1 MLGSNSALPVKP
13 CIRQCPP
20 IGILRLNQE
29 HGAEKTIKFEALRV
43 LGGQMTLIAAIS
55 LLVFLGVG
63 AIATDLGLLAAK
75 ELRLRGRNR
84 A

>member
-1 MLGSNSALPVKP
+1 
-13 CIRQCPP
+13 
-20 IGILRLNQE
+20 
-29 HGAEKTIKFEALRV
+29 
-43 LGGQMTLIAAIS
+43 MTLIAAIS